1 MLLKPDDDEVVRDD
15 VPQRALR
22 LALVGLTVGFLAGLL
37 ANAGGFLL
45 VPLYLA
51 ALKLPIKTALS
62 CSLAVAA
69 VLAIP
74 GTIVHAALGHID
86 WTVTLVFGARVG
98 AALEPRCEDRAA
110 HERRNARAALRRG
123 PARARWRSVL
133 RLTVS
138 SSLVE
143 PTVDRSEE
151 RVGLVE
157 PREVTALFEHDPVGV
172 RDAIGDP
179 VRLRC

>member
-1 MLLKPDDDEVVRDD
+1 VVRWSIAFGVPATIFGAYLTRWIDGGALVKVTDVVVALIGLKVLVRPDDGEVVRDE
-15 VPQRALR
+15 VSHRALR
-22 LALVGLTVGFLAGLL
+22 TVLVAVSVGFLAGLL

-86 WTVTLVFGARVG
+86 WTVTLVFGAASVPLSSLG
-98 AALEPRCEDRAA
+98 AKT
-110 HERRNARAALRRG
+110 ALRMHAG
-123 PARARWRSVL
+123 QL
-133 RLTVS
+133 ERLYG
-138 SSLVE
+138 
-143 PTVDRSEE
+143 
-151 RVGLVE
+151 VGLLLLGA
-157 PREVTALFEHDPVGV
+157 TLFF
-172 RDAIGDP
+172 
-179 VRLRC
+179 L